1 MFCLCPYEVYF
12 LNFISSLF
20 EFSLCS
26 ITVHKCHVENLN
38 VKVLL
43 NYEVR
48 LHSCQG
54 EVLVTQPDKVSYRC
68 SIVSSILAHSLNP
81 PPPPPNCSSCY
92 IHLAQVACDSKESE
106 KWAYIRFLGVLDN
119 VDCCTSCWVLFLARV
134 NWWVSLVQIINN
146 LFQHLSISASTYFHV
161 HLFFFMLLGVF
172 WSICSFYYSPSFIL
186 MFKDDWFLQIF
197 IDFWS
202 SYSLGFCSFEI
213 KK

>member
-1 MFCLCPYEVYF
+1 MCVCLCVCGGESATLFLISLCVCSLLLTVQICCMFCLCPYEVYF

-81 PPPPPNCSSCY
+81 PPPHQIAAVVIFTLPRLLV
-92 IHLAQVACDSKESE
+92 IARKVKSE
-106 KWAYIRFLGVLDN
+106 HISGSQECQTMLTVVLH
-119 VDCCTSCWVLFLARV
+119 A
-134 NWWVSLVQIINN
+134 
-146 LFQHLSISASTYFHV
+146 
-161 HLFFFMLLGVF
+161 
-172 WSICSFYYSPSFIL
+172 
-186 MFKDDWFLQIF
+186 
-197 IDFWS
+197 
-202 SYSLGFCSFEI
+202 GFCSWLELTDEFHWF
-213 KK
+213 KS